1 MLTRKMDFQTEK
13 LQLIEELARMQ
24 DVRIVAQ
31 IKELLRKKAP
41 LKADEMQNRTNGSL
55 EDIAAKRVKS
65 SATFKIEFEQWK
77 KKKRTN
83 LKS

>member
-1 MLTRKMDFQTEK
+1 MDFQTEK

-31 IKELLRKKAP
+31 IKELLTKKAP
-41 LKADEMQNRTNGSL
+41 AKTSEMHNRANSSL
-55 EDIAAKRVKS
+55 EDIAAKKVKS
-65 SATFKIEFEQWK
+65 STTFKIEFEQWK
-77 KKKRTN
+77 KKKRAN